1 MWIDLK
7 AAKQSVSME
16 QLLAHYSVSLRKVNS
31 TCLRG
36 QCPLPTHSSKETK
49 YSFSVNTEKSIWTC
63 KSDSCVKASGK
74 KGGNILDFVAVME
87 SVAIIDAAKKILEWL
102 PTNGNSP
109 KPGTPKPE
117 PAKAEN
123 TPLGFELKGIA
134 YHPYLESRGITKE
147 TAETFGVG
155 FFPGKGSMA
164 GRVVIPIYNET
175 GELLAYAGRATDNTE
190 PKYRFPPGFSK
201 SHVLFNLNRV
211 LKLSAPRRV
220 ILVEGFFDAMKVHQA
235 GFPAVV
241 ALMGCTLSDVQAE
254 LLAKH
259 CEAAAL
265 MLDGDDA
272 GWDAIAKIL
281 PPLSHS
287 LFVKVIP
294 LAAGLQPDR
303 LPAEVLRTLLANI

>member
-1 MWIDLK
+1 VWIDLK

-31 TCLRG
+31 TSLRG

-63 KSDSCVKASGK
+63 KSDSCVKGSGK

-87 SVAIIDAAKKILEWL
+87 SVAVIDAAKKILEWF

-109 KPGTPKPE
+109 KPEASKPE

-164 GRVVIPIYNET
+164 GRVVIPIHNET
-175 GELLAYAGRATDNTE
+175 GELIAYAGRAIDNTE

-201 SHVLFNLNRV
+201 SHALFNLNRV
-211 LKLSAPRRV
+211 LKLPAPRRV
-220 ILVEGFFDAMKVHQA
+220 IVVEGFFDAMKVHQA

-241 ALMGCTLSDVQAE
+241 ALMGCTLSDVQAA
-254 LLAKH
+254 LLVTH
-259 CEAAAL
+259 CEAATL
-265 MLDGDDA
+265 MLDGDETGQEA
-272 GWDAIAKIL
+272 TTRISAQLIHNIYVKVA
-281 PPLSHS
+281 PLS
-287 LFVKVIP
+287 
-294 LAAGLQPDR
+294 GGNQPDQ
-303 LPAEVLRTLLANI
+303 LSSEEIKTLLG